1 MSEIRDNWKITND
14 QDAEWLIDKVNEELI
29 EKARFKE
36 SIINKIEL
44 LQEKL
49 KKVEEEEQFIIER
62 RNSYLIEYFE
72 TIPEKFKKKTKT
84 QEKYRL
90 PSGSIIKK
98 YPKLE
103 FKRNNDK
110 LLNWIKANNM
120 NEYIEVKEAPKWGE
134 LKKTIQVVGN
144 QVVTEYGEIVEGVE
158 VVERPPVVEFKE
170 E

>member
-1 MSEIRDNWKITND
+1 MIQDGWKIQND
-14 QDAEWLIDKVNEELI
+14 SDAEWLIDKVNEELI

-49 KKVEEEEQFIIER
+49 KKVEEEEQYLIER

-72 TIPEKFKKKTKT
+72 SIPDKFKKRTKT

-98 YPKLE
+98 YPQPE
-103 FKRNNDK
+103 FKRNNEQ
-110 LLNWIKANNM
+110 LLNWIKSNHL

-134 LKKTIQVVGN
+134 LKKITKVING
-144 QVVTEYGEIVEGVE
+144 QVVTEDGEIVEGVE

>member
-1 MSEIRDNWKITND
+1 MLEVKENWKITND

-36 SIINKIEL
+36 SIKNKIEL
-44 LQEKL
+44 LQDKL
-49 KKVEEEEQFIIER
+49 KKVEEEEQYLIER

-72 TIPEKFKKKTKT
+72 SIPDKFKKKTKT

-98 YPKLE
+98 YPQPE
-103 FKRNNDK
+103 FKRNNDE

-120 NEYIEVKEAPKWGE
+120 KEYIEIKEAPKWGE
-134 LKKTIQVVGN
+134 LKKITKVING
-144 QVVTEYGEIVEGVE
+144 QVVTEDGEIVEGVE
-158 VVERPPVVEFKE
+158 VIERPPVVEFKE

>member
-1 MSEIRDNWKITND
+1 MIQDGWKIQND
-14 QDAEWLIDKVNEELI
+14 SDAEWLIDKVNEELI

-72 TIPEKFKKKTKT
+72 SIPDKFKKKTKT

-98 YPKLE
+98 YPKPE

-120 NEYIEVKEAPKWGE
+120 NEYIEVKEAPKWGK

-144 QVVTEYGEIVEGVE
+144 QVVTEDGEIVEGVE